1 MHIERHAHRWDAPV
15 VIEKKKKKGVE
26 ENYSLVMFVGFY
38 IAVTVG
44 GSRCTAS
51 WYSVASFA
59 PRPLLAFS
67 TASRDK
73 TQDKLKLTFR
83 NVPSGATDI

>member
-44 GSRCTAS
+44 TVDQDA
-51 WYSVASFA
+51 
-59 PRPLLAFS
+59 LLAGILWHLL
-67 TASRDK
+67 RPG
-73 TQDKLKLTFR
+73 R
-83 NVPSGATDI
+83 C